1 MSGAVVEHGEMA
13 EAGEVEWLAEVED
26 LQPPPPPAVVPA
38 GLSNGHSAQ
47 PARELLVARGG
58 VLQDLASP
66 SSFDEKN
73 THKL

>member
-1 MSGAVVEHGEMA
+1 MA
-13 EAGEVEWLAEVED
+13 EAEEVEWLAEEAED
-26 LQPPPPPAVVPA
+26 TQPPPPPAVVPA
-38 GLSNGHSAQ
+38 GLSNDHSAQ
-47 PARELLVARGG
+47 QAREVLVARGG

>member
-1 MSGAVVEHGEMA
+1 MGLGKSGAVVEHGEMA
-13 EAGEVEWLAEVED
+13 EAEEAERSAEAED
-26 LQPPPPPAVVPA
+26 SQPPPPPAVVPA

-66 SSFDEKN
+66 S
-73 THKL
+73 

>member
-1 MSGAVVEHGEMA
+1 MA
-13 EAGEVEWLAEVED
+13 EAEEVGWSAEVED
-26 LQPPPPPAVVPA
+26 SQPPQTAVVPA

-66 SSFDEKN
+66 S
-73 THKL
+73 